1 MVIVLMNP
9 AKEQVDSLENH
20 VRNVVLKDVN
30 NVLKMN
36 ISFMT
41 RKVRFMFAELVQ
53 MIDVLK
59 QIKRVQ
65 GIVYCVINN
74 MNVDLVNN

>member
-53 MIDVLK
+53 MINVLK